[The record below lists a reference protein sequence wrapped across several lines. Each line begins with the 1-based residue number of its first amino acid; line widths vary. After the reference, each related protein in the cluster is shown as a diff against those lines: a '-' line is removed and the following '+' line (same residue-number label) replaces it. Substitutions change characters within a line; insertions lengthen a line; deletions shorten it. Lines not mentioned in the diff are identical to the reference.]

1 MNEQERIAEL
11 EQEVTALK
19 LELTEVLVAK
29 DDVVD
34 KLEKCIAFATNMKL
48 QRDEAMATA
57 NKLIEVLEKLQ
68 GNAPK
73 TDGILL
79 PGNMDKAGN
88 KKIII

>member
-1 MNEQERIAEL
+1 MTDKERIVEL

-19 LELTEVLVAK
+19 LELTEILVAK

-57 NKLIEVLEKLQ
+57 NQLVEVLEKLR

-73 TDGILL
+73 PDEIIL

-88 KKIII
+88 KKIIL